1 MLGKIWKAIVAW
13 FLKWGSP
20 KWFYEQSKI
29 WSLISGVLATAM
41 ISGAFIYGVFY
52 SPLETK
58 GHASRII
65 FMHVPSASLSMSM
78 YFAMAMMGLIALV
91 WKMKMA
97 SVVLKATA
105 QVGAGF
111 SVVMFVTGAIWG
123 QAAWGQGVIWDP
135 RLISAAALILLY
147 FGILALYYAIDSHNQ
162 ADQSVAVLAIC
173 TVVIVFLI
181 KFAVS
186 FNDNEMASIHQSSSS
201 LYSGDESAVDW
212 HYLAPLLTAIFGF
225 YLMGMSLV
233 LRQARVE
240 ILVRN
245 RTSKWGQTLFDKEL
259 NTVNKQEK

>member
-1 MLGKIWKAIVAW
+1 MLSKIWQVIVAW

-29 WSLISGVLATAM
+29 WSLISGWLAALM
-41 ISGAFIYGVFY
+41 ISGAFVYGIFY
-52 SPLETK
+52 SPLESK
-58 GHASRII
+58 GHASRAI
-65 FMHVPSASLSMSM
+65 FIHVPSASLSMSM
-78 YFAMAMMGLIALV
+78 YFAMAVLGVIALV

-97 SVVLKATA
+97 NVVLKSTA

-111 SVVMFVTGAIWG
+111 SLVMFITGAIWG
-123 QAAWGQGVIWDP
+123 QAAWGQGIIWDP
-135 RLISAAALILLY
+135 RLISAAGLILLY
-147 FGILALYYAIDSHNQ
+147 FGILALYYAIDSTDQ
-162 ADQSVAVLAIC
+162 ADQSVSVLAIC

-186 FNDNEMASIHQSSSS
+186 FNDNEMASIHQNSSR
-201 LYSGDESAVDW
+201 LLSGEDSAVDL
-212 HYLAPLLTAIFGF
+212 HYLLPLLTAIFGF

-245 RTSKWGQTLFDKEL
+245 RTAKWVQALFDKEL
-259 NTVNKQEK
+259 KQEK

>member
-1 MLGKIWKAIVAW
+1 MLNTIWKAIVAW

-20 KWFYEQSKI
+20 KWFFEQSKI
-29 WSLISGVLATAM
+29 WSLISGLLATLM
-41 ISGAFIYGVFY
+41 VSSAFIYGVFY
-52 SPLETK
+52 SPLEVK

-65 FMHVPSASLSMSM
+65 FVHVPTASLSMSM
-78 YFAMAMMGLIALV
+78 YFAMAIMGVIALV

-111 SVVMFVTGAIWG
+111 AALMFITGAIWG
-123 QAAWGQGVIWDP
+123 QAAWGQGVVWDP
-135 RLISAAALILLY
+135 RLISAAGLVLLY
-147 FGILALYYAIDSHNQ
+147 FGILALYYAIESTDQ
-162 ADQSVAVLAIC
+162 ADKSVAVLAIC

-186 FNDNEMASIHQSSSS
+186 FSDDEMASIHQQSSS

-212 HYLAPLLTAIFGF
+212 NYLAPLLGSIFGF
-225 YLMGMSLV
+225 YFMGMSLV
-233 LRQARVE
+233 LRAARAE

-245 RTSKWGQTLFDKEL
+245 RTAKWVQAWFDKAL
-259 NTVNKQEK
+259 GQEK